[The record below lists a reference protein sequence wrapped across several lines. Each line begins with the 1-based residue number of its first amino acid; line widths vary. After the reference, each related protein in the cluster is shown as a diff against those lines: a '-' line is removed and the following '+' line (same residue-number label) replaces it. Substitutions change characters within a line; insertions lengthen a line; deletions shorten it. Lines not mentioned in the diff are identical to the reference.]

1 MKNLN
6 NNKLVN
12 RTKAFALKF
21 AKLALLLLVAF
32 AVEQFVGHLFAG
44 LDFAFAEFALSEFG
58 NSLAVKL
65 LVKVLFLANHFTGKG
80 KKSNKE

>member
-12 RTKAFALKF
+12 RSKAFALNF
-21 AKLALLLLVAF
+21 AKLVLLLLVAF
-32 AVEQFVGHLFAG
+32 AVEQFVGHLFTG
-44 LDFAFAEFALSEFG
+44 VDFAFAEFAVSEVG

-65 LVKVLFLANHFTGKG
+65 LVKALLLANHFTGKG
-80 KKSNKE
+80 KKSNKD